1 MVNNRKKRM
10 VALATTAVLL
20 SSSAIYAAPTTKT
33 LKATFNGIRISY
45 NGQIKTDEKEPF
57 IVDNTTYVP
66 LRMVAELV
74 GKTVKWDA
82 QNKQIIITDNGS
94 STTSNALYEQA
105 QQQISTLTA
114 QLAQKSLEIAQL
126 KQEKTALEE
135 QIKTLQNSKSSSKN
149 KDLSDLE
156 DQIIEDYEEYKNI
169 EFDIQLSGN
178 SSKISLKI
186 KVDLDDYKRAWNKL
200 TQKDIQNYIEDICDD
215 IWDTYDSAKIEGYIY
230 DTDSRD
236 YLVEFKSDSKKK
248 LKFTFD
254 NVSDTLEDLEKDL
267 YSYYKDYLPG
277 IRLSSIELSGDRDD
291 IVYEVRIDYREYKDE
306 WKALLDSEITRLMS
320 KIYNEIED
328 EFRDADI
335 EGYIYTKSNKD
346 LMFKY
351 YRNSSGSDR
360 SDRYYP

>member
-82 QNKQIIITDNGS
+82 QNKQIIITDNG
-94 STTSNALYEQA
+94 
-105 QQQISTLTA
+105 ISTLTA

-135 QIKTLQNSKSSSKN
+135 QIKTLQSKQAST
-149 KDLSDLE
+149 SDLDE
-156 DQIIEDYEEYKNI
+156 LEEQLMEDYEEYEDI

-178 SSKISLKI
+178 EDKITVKI
-186 KVDLDDYKRAWNKL
+186 RVDLDDFYKEWNKL
-200 TQKDIQNYIEDICDD
+200 SEKDIKNYIEDICDD
-215 IWDTYDSAKIEGYIY
+215 IWDAFKDAKITGYIY
-230 DTDSRD
+230 DTDAKED
-236 YLVEFKSDSKKK
+236 VVEFKSNSKQK
-248 LKFTFD
+248 LEFD
-254 NVSDTLEDLEKDL
+254 FLENTDLADLEDDL
-267 YSYYKDYLPG
+267 NYDYKNYFSD
-277 IRLSSIELSGDRDD
+277 IRLTIELDGDNKD
-291 IVYEVRIDYREYKDE
+291 IVYEVRVDYKEYGEE
-306 WKALLDSEITRLMS
+306 WDDLSNSQIQKLMS
-320 KIYNEIED
+320 NIYDDIED
-328 EFRDADI
+328 EFPNADI
-335 EGYIYTKSNKD
+335 EGYVYTTSNKTK
-346 LMFKY
+346 LAQY
-351 YRNSSGSDR
+351 WRTSSGSDR
-360 SDRYYP
+360 FERFD